1 MAMIKFFLIIQL
13 VISISSADEII
24 QKAVFDCS
32 SGKMDIVNSQL
43 WLIEETAK
51 QFQSSKT
58 PYEFILTIHSGCT
71 QIVDVK
77 NKESLMDKIQERL
90 DQLRNL
96 YGVKMKV
103 CAIALDRWGY
113 DSADIFPWIEIV
125 PNSIN
130 EVIRLQNQGYAYIL
144 YN

>member
-1 MAMIKFFLIIQL
+1 MMIKMLSIVIFFM
-13 VISISSADEII
+13 SISSAQEVM

-32 SGKMDIVNSQL
+32 SGEMAFVSSRL
-43 WLIEETAK
+43 WLMEETAK
-51 QFQSSKT
+51 TFQSEKT

-71 QIVDVK
+71 QIVDIK
-77 NKESLMDKIQERL
+77 SKEVVIQKIQQKL
-90 DQLRNL
+90 DALHNL

-113 DSADIFPWIEIV
+113 DSEDVLPWIEIV

-130 EVIRLQNQGYAYIL
+130 EVIQLQNKGYAYIL